1 MQARKRKKRHISYK
15 GRSKTF
21 VDNILHIE
29 TPKDATKKLRTK
41 QQSQRSFKI
50 QN

>member
-1 MQARKRKKRHISYK
+1 M
-15 GRSKTF
+15 F
-21 VDNILHIE
+21 VDDILHIE
-29 TPKDATKKLRTK
+29 APKDSTKKLRTK